1 MSVKGLAAVG
11 AHPGTPALLA
21 APQAA
26 NVPLITIDAT
36 VAGNPYSMGVPN
48 DQVGTTSGQ
57 KIAAA
62 AKDKLSG
69 AWSGKNLVFIG
80 LSAGGCAARDTRVQS
95 GLAANKTVL
104 ALARSHL
111 LVSQNARGGPT
122 RSAKGGTPVLTSPP
136 TPGFSSVGPHC
147 RTVC

>member
-1 MSVKGLAAVG
+1 MAVKGLAAVG

-21 APQAA
+21 ATQAA
-26 NVPLITIDAT
+26 NVPLIPIDAT
-36 VAGNPYSMGVPN
+36 VAGNPYSIGGPN

-80 LSAGGCAARDTRVQS
+80 LSAARRAACATR
-95 GLAANKTVL
+95 LAA
-104 ALARSHL
+104 
-111 LVSQNARGGPT
+111 
-122 RSAKGGTPVLTSPP
+122 
-136 TPGFSSVGPHC
+136 GFAA
-147 RTVC
+147 